1 MVNVRRVIPARVQP
15 GDPPHMKAKKGKNSR
30 PSTPDGMIQEEFDLE
45 ATERAAMEQRQRDLD
60 EKMAI
65 ARRLEQ
71 EAREA
76 LVTLPPSDEVAER
89 EEQRRAAEEVSR
101 NRWREIRRAQ
111 RRAVLWIVFMFSAC
125 GVLIWLALRIANA
138 P

>member
-1 MVNVRRVIPARVQP
+1 
-15 GDPPHMKAKKGKNSR
+15 MKAKKGKRTR
-30 PSTPDGMIQEEFDLE
+30 PNAPDGMIQEEFDLE
-45 ATERAAMEQRQRDLD
+45 AAERAAMERHQRELD
-60 EKMAI
+60 EKMALV
-65 ARRLEQ
+65 RRLEH

-89 EEQRRAAEEVSR
+89 EEQKRAAEEVSR
-101 NRWREIRRAQ
+101 SRLREIRREQ
-111 RRAVLWIVFMFSAC
+111 RRALIWIVLMFSAC